1 MKRKQLYSFF
11 RRKVSMF
18 MIAYMLGV
26 SNIILDEDRMINDT
40 KANIELVQK
49 EYDFKDQE
57 G

>member
-1 MKRKQLYSFF
+1 
-11 RRKVSMF
+11 MF

-57 G
+57 D